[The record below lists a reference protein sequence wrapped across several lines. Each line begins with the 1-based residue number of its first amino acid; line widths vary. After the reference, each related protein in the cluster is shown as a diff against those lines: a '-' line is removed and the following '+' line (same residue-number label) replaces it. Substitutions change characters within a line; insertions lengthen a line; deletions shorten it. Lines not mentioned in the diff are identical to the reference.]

1 MIFNGIRSSSR
12 PLCPAF
18 SSKEEL
24 MENKQKLI
32 ALATENKYGAI
43 PKKPEHMS
51 AAVISEDTRYAGG
64 KIKRRDVIITIYEGA
79 RSFSFPLTSFIPNNS
94 ENIPAFIYIGYERG
108 HADKYLPC
116 EEICDNGF
124 ALFSFCFK
132 DIASEDGNFREL
144 LPSFL
149 AINRRSSSATGKLML
164 WAYAAG
170 VVMDYVETLGS
181 IDKENI
187 AVIGHAKLGKA
198 ALIAGAIDE
207 RFKYTVANDSGFY
220 GIAEP
225 TEKSEVSLLD
235 EVNAFPYLF
244 APRYARL
251 ARKSQMADFNPEYLF
266 ALIPPRHLLIGSAE
280 SDLKSDYESEFLGAS
295 SISDIYGLYGI
306 SGLVCEEKIP
316 KPPALFD
323 RGNICYHLREGDS
336 YLTRQDWQ
344 IYMSYI
350 KKLMGDKNDL

>member
-1 MIFNGIRSSSR
+1 MIFNDIPKRS
-12 PLCPAF
+12 PLPHLAF

-32 ALATENKYGAI
+32 DFATENKYGAI

-51 AAVISEDTRYAGG
+51 ATVISEDGRYAGG
-64 KIKRRDVIITIYEGA
+64 KIKRRNVIITIYEGA
-79 RSFSFPLTSFIPNNS
+79 RSFSFPLTSFIPNKS
-94 ENIPAFIYIGYERG
+94 GNIPAFIYIGYERG
-108 HADKYLPC
+108 HCDKYLPC

-132 DIASEDGNFREL
+132 DIASDDGNFKEL

-170 VVMDYVETLGS
+170 VVMDYVESLDS
-181 IDKENI
+181 IDKENV
-187 AVIGHAKLGKA
+187 AVIGHARLGKA

-207 RFKYTVANDSGFY
+207 RFKYTAANDSGFS
-220 GIAEP
+220 GI
-225 TEKSEVSLLD
+225 TETAGKRGELLI
-235 EVNAFPYLF
+235 EKVNAFPYLF

-251 ARKSQMADFNPEYLF
+251 AKKSQMEDFNPDYLF
-266 ALIPPRHLLIGSAE
+266 ALIPPRRLLIGSAE

-306 SGLVCEEKIP
+306 SGLVCEEKIQ
-316 KPPALFD
+316 KAPALFD
-323 RGNICYHLREGDS
+323 KGNICYHLRAGDS
-336 YLTRQDWQ
+336 YLTREDWQ

-350 KKLMGDKNDL
+350 KKFTEK